1 MARGGGGRGRKVV
14 MNSGKWQTVTKSS
27 SPTKANDDSDDEG
40 IATKMTNE
48 DWSRLFE
55 WFAEAQVICVKRGEL
70 PLFFF
75 LLAVVL
81 FNHTQSLLI
90 YQQIVHNSILKEVMQ
105 TYCPETVD
113 SYEKILAETDEWIK
127 NHR

>member
-27 SPTKANDDSDDEG
+27 SPTKASDDSDDEG

-70 PLFFF
+70 PLFSFC
-75 LLAVVL
+75 LLL
-81 FNHTQSLLI
+81 CCLIILSRFSFINFN
-90 YQQIVHNSILKEVMQ
+90 
-105 TYCPETVD
+105 
-113 SYEKILAETDEWIK
+113 SYNNK
-127 NHR
+127 